1 MTTDTS
7 PAPTSPEPDSREPD
21 SPGPDSPNV
30 TCARPVSFA
39 LAALGVL
46 WLVVLGTGAPTAV
59 ATAASVGLVPAM
71 FVARKG
77 RSLLWWWAAGTFAL
91 VAAYVVSVELGVNI
105 AAVFETLFC
114 PIDTM
119 VRDPNPVCRALR

>member
-1 MTTDTS
+1 MTTDAS
-7 PAPTSPEPDSREPD
+7 PAPDS
-21 SPGPDSPNV
+21 SGPDSSGPDGPNV
-30 TCARPVSFA
+30 TFARPVSFA

-46 WLVVLGTGAPTAV
+46 WLGVLGTGLRTAF
-59 ATAASVGLVPAM
+59 ATAASIGLVLAM
-71 FVARKG
+71 FAARKG

-105 AAVFETLFC
+105 AAVFEALFC